1 MDKKI
6 KHTKDSHFNM
16 KSNQYYL
23 YICYLDQ
30 RIQLT
35 LGNAKVNFALRSLNR
50 YICRSGKYKHT

>member
-1 MDKKI
+1 
-6 KHTKDSHFNM
+6 M

-50 YICRSGKYKHT
+50 YICRLQTGKYKHT